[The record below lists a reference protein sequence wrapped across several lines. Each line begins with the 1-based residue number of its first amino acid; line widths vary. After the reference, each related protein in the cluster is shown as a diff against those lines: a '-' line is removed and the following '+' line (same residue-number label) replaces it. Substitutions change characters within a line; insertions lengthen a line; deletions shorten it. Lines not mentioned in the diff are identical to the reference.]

1 MKMQDRSSPGGRSTP
16 AGHRLRHPQW
26 QLATRTL
33 ASVLNGRQRAEGVL
47 QEAFRAQRAMGARD
61 RRLVG
66 ELVYGVLRD
75 LRRLQALAGE
85 HAPDVATLCLLHAL
99 QSELAEVDALN
110 QFAGAERVADAQRR
124 CADPAAGLTEAQ
136 VLNVPDDIFREWTA
150 RYGAEEAAVLAAA
163 LQQSAPVDLRV
174 NSLKADR
181 ETARAALAQSGIEG
195 EPTPFAPLGL
205 RLPGRVALQA
215 TPAWR
220 DGWVEPQD
228 EGSQLLAA
236 LVAAQPHERVAD
248 YCAGAGGKTLALAA
262 AMQNQG
268 ELWALDV
275 DERRLARMV
284 PRLQRAG
291 VSCVQS
297 LALKSAEAWLRER
310 AASFDAVLVD
320 APCSG
325 TGTWRRQP
333 DARLWLPDFDAMTQL
348 QLEVLRAAA
357 LLVRP
362 GGRLIYATCSLMAS
376 ENDAIVDAFLAS
388 SDLFHER
395 DAGVALA
402 AQGMNLPGARLRLL
416 PHRHGTDGFF
426 AAILQRKH

>member
-1 MKMQDRSSPGGRSTP
+1 MKMQDPSSPGQQSRPT
-16 AGHRLRHPQW
+16 GHRLRHPQW

-33 ASVLNGRQRAEGVL
+33 EAVLNGRQRADGVL

-85 HAPDVATLCLLHAL
+85 QAADIESLCLLHAL
-99 QSELAEVDALN
+99 HAELAELETLTQLV
-110 QFAGAERVADAQRR
+110 GAERVADAQRCSAER
-124 CADPAAGLTEAQ
+124 ASGLTEAQ
-136 VLNVPDDIFREWTA
+136 RLNVPDDLFRAWGA
-150 RYGAEEAAVLAAA
+150 QYGADEAAALAAA

-174 NSLKADR
+174 NALKADR
-181 ETARAALAQSGIEG
+181 EKARVALTQSGIDST
-195 EPTPFAPLGL
+195 PTPLAPQGL

-215 TPAWR
+215 APAWR
-220 DGWVEPQD
+220 EGWVEPQD

-236 LVAAQPHERVAD
+236 LVAAQPHERIAD

-275 DERRLARMV
+275 DERRLARMA

-291 VSCVQS
+291 VSCVQAGV
-297 LALKSAEAWLRER
+297 LGAVEHWLRER

-333 DARLWLPDFDAMTQL
+333 DARLWLPDFDSMTQL
-348 QLEVLRAAA
+348 QLRVLYAAA
-357 LLVRP
+357 SLVRP
-362 GGRLIYATCSLMAS
+362 GGRLVYATCSLMAQ
-376 ENDAIVDAFLAS
+376 ENDAIVDTFLDGS
-388 SDLFHER
+388 GLFHEG
-395 DAGVALA
+395 DAGAMLA
-402 AQGMNLPGARLRLL
+402 AQGVQLPGSRLRLL

-426 AAILQRKH
+426 AAILHRKH